1 MLSSPKSKA
10 KSPKSPTKTKTKTTS
25 TSSKSMSEPA
35 RVPNVPTWQRSIT
48 AFLQSSKQQT
58 QAKKRQRSAS
68 FLTLSSSND
77 PDARLY
83 NPGTPSY
90 ITAPKPRRRKVVHI
104 PTPERLSLQNDLIHR
119 IMNKTIPGKPRVYL
133 LDTPQ
138 KPKQT
143 VKSRSSS

>member
-10 KSPKSPTKTKTKTTS
+10 KSPKSPTKTKTA

-58 QAKKRQRSAS
+58 QANKRQRSAS

-77 PDARLY
+77 PDEKLY

-90 ITAPKPRRRKVVHI
+90 ITAPKPRRRKVTHI
-104 PTPERLSLQNDLIHR
+104 PTPERLALQNELIHR
-119 IMNKTIPGKPRVYL
+119 IVNKTIPGKPRVYL